1 MGRKCFYSIA
11 LFLPAPFVRFE
22 LQDLTSFFKV
32 QCKKKA
38 KQTPQ
43 KNVQCMTAEKSPEAF
58 GAWRHENN
66 RGNHI

>member
-32 QCKKKA
+32 QCKKSETDAA
-38 KQTPQ
+38 KKTF
-43 KNVQCMTAEKSPEAF
+43 NA
-58 GAWRHENN
+58 
-66 RGNHI
+66 